1 MLTLRFCAV
10 SKIPIVK
17 EMAVLGSQILTGTK
31 PVWYLQEEL
40 LNHQKGKA
48 DADIKFR
55 KALTK
60 GIGKSEKDK

>member
-1 MLTLRFCAV
+1 
-10 SKIPIVK
+10 
-17 EMAVLGSQILTGTK
+17 MAVLGSQILTGTK